1 MEGPNPLRPYYIP
14 LPLGVTQDHYQNLS
28 DASRIG
34 SKYATNALASSSFGS
49 SARNIL
55 ADMDYSEYLLEPSS
69 SPSAFIKNLFEQGL
83 WKYTSIFL
91 AQPFEVAKIVLQ
103 VHLANSKQK
112 TLSAAEFNGTSRRR
126 APSHYNDPYEVFRGL
141 ELSPAKPTKLIAHTR
156 RNPMILTP
164 THPHISPLLPHY
176 QTHISDLRVGG
187 GGLIRQIATPD
198 RILAPRV
205 PYQNPKI
212 LHTLSISNPPLHY

>member
-14 LPLGVTQDHYQNLS
+14 LPLGVTQDHYQNIS
-28 DASRIG
+28 GASRIG

-91 AQPFEVAKIVLQ
+91 VQPFEVAKIVLQ
-103 VHLANSKQK
+103 VQLANSKQK
-112 TLSAAEFNGTSRRR
+112 SLSAAAFTGPSRSR
-126 APSHYNDPYEVFRGL
+126 ALIHRNDPYEVFPRVKCQ
-141 ELSPAKPTKLIAHTR
+141 P
-156 RNPMILTP
+156 P
-164 THPHISPLLPHY
+164 THKANCSC
-176 QTHISDLRVGG
+176 
-187 GGLIRQIATPD
+187 
-198 RILAPRV
+198 
-205 PYQNPKI
+205 
-212 LHTLSISNPPLHY
+212 